1 MPRHPEAS
9 GRRVPR
15 EPGVADAAIGTAPVL
30 VETREGSV
38 LTLRLNRPERLN
50 ALDPELGQALAA
62 SVERAASDPSVR
74 AVILT
79 GAGRAFCAGGDLG
92 AIRALRDAGRTRE
105 LEPLL
110 RAGTKLILTLRTME
124 KPVIAAVNGPAAGAG
139 MNVALACDYRIASEQ
154 ATFGQ
159 NFAKVGLFPDYGGTY
174 LLPRL
179 AGESRA
185 AWMFFTG
192 DMISAQEA
200 MRIGVVDRVVAPER
214 VMPEA
219 CELAAQF
226 AASPPMVVGAV
237 KRVLFGPEKAKLE
250 RALELEAEQQM
261 RCFGSEDCTE
271 GIRAFFEK
279 RAPKFQGK

>member
-1 MPRHPEAS
+1 VGE
-9 GRRVPR
+9 
-15 EPGVADAAIGTAPVL
+15 VAAGTAPVL
-30 VETREGSV
+30 LETRDGDV
-38 LTLRLNRPERLN
+38 LTLRMNRPERLN

-62 SVERAASDPSVR
+62 GVERAASDPAVR

-79 GAGRAFCAGGDLG
+79 GAGRAFCAGGDL
-92 AIRALRDAGRTRE
+92 AVIRALRDAGRTRE

-110 RAGTKLILTLRTME
+110 QAGTRLIMALRSMG

-154 ATFGQ
+154 AMFGQ
-159 NFAKVGLFPDYGGTY
+159 NFSKVGLFPDYGGTY

-185 AWMFFTG
+185 AWMFYTG
-192 DMISAQEA
+192 DMITAEEA
-200 MRIGVVDRVVAPER
+200 MRIGVVDRVVPPDM
-214 VMPEA
+214 VMPDAEA
-219 CELAAQF
+219 LAAQF
-226 AASPPMVVGAV
+226 AAAPPMVVGAV
-237 KRVLFGPEKAKLE
+237 KRVLFSPELGKLE

-279 RAPKFQGK
+279 RPPKFQGK

>member
-1 MPRHPEAS
+1 MAETATS
-9 GRRVPR
+9 
-15 EPGVADAAIGTAPVL
+15 TAPVL
-30 VETREGSV
+30 VETRDAGV
-38 LTLRLNRPERLN
+38 LTLHMNRPERLN
-50 ALDPELGQALAA
+50 ALDPELAQALATA
-62 SVERAASDPSVR
+62 VERAGSDPTVR
-74 AVILT
+74 AMILT

-92 AIRALRDAGRTRE
+92 VIRALRDAGRTGE

-110 RAGTKLILTLRTME
+110 RAGTQLILGLRTIS

-159 NFAKVGLFPDYGGTY
+159 NFAKVGLFPDFGGTY

-185 AWMFFTG
+185 AWMFYTG
-192 DMISAQEA
+192 DMITAQEA
-200 MRIGVVDRVVAPER
+200 LRIGVVDRLAPPER

-219 CELAAQF
+219 QALAAQF
-226 AASPPMVVGAV
+226 AAGPPMVLGAV
-237 KRVLFGPEKAKLE
+237 KNVLFGPEKAKLE

-261 RCFGSEDCTE
+261 RCFWSEDCTE

>member
-1 MPRHPEAS
+1 VGEA
-9 GRRVPR
+9 
-15 EPGVADAAIGTAPVL
+15 AASVAPVL
-30 VETREGSV
+30 VETRDAGV
-38 LTLRLNRPERLN
+38 LTLRMNRPERLN
-50 ALDPELGQALAA
+50 ALDPELAQALAA
-62 SVERAASDPSVR
+62 AVERAANDAAVR

-79 GAGRAFCAGGDLG
+79 GAGRAFCAGVDLA
-92 AIRALRDAGRTRE
+92 AIRALRDAGRTGE

-110 RAGTKLILTLRTME
+110 FAGTQLILALRTME

-139 MNVALACDYRIASEQ
+139 MNVALGCDYRIASEQ
-154 ATFGQ
+154 AMFGQ

-185 AWMFFTG
+185 TWMFYTG
-192 DMISAQEA
+192 EMITAQEA
-200 MRIGVVDRVVAPER
+200 LRIGVVDRVVPQDR

-219 CELAAQF
+219 QALAAQF
-226 AASPPMVVGAV
+226 AAGPPMVLAAV
-237 KRVLFGPEKAKLE
+237 KGVLFGPEKAKLE

-261 RCFGSEDCTE
+261 RCFWSEDCTE